1 MVRSYDIG
9 CMVNPRTPY
18 RSTWHRPLWLV
29 LLSIVWALPALLYA
43 APSVRTEITPTS
55 GSVDDLFLFTVTV
68 EGVSRSAPP
77 LLSGGNDFT
86 LELLG
91 SQTAVSIGSNG
102 VDPKASYFY
111 NLKPKREG
119 EILTPAVEIDLGGEK
134 LSAEPIKVQI
144 RGSTRSGTSTST
156 PGEAIAKDK
165 VFARQSV
172 VPTSVYQGQQVV
184 NTVALYTQLELPQFV
199 IEDLGSDGF
208 WQEPLVDDDRSTK
221 LINGIE
227 HMVVQVK
234 KALFPLRSGTL
245 ELPARKVRA
254 KIPVR
259 QRARRGPGFGF
270 FDDDIFG
277 GFFDT
282 IELKDI
288 EIISNAASVE
298 VLPLPPAPAEMQPLL
313 GTIPV
318 VGATAL
324 ELSYPP
330 DAINVGESKT
340 VTVTVVS
347 TGNLKPLKSLP
358 LASQPGVKIYEER
371 PESRTDRRNSQ
382 LVTRQ
387 SFRFSVV
394 PLKPGLIRI
403 PKLQLAFFDP
413 QKKSYALAQTSDIAF
428 PVSGKA
434 IAGADH
440 TATTSGATDTPGA
453 QAQDTGRPR
462 LVPTLPPV
470 PVGPP
475 LRYEEPTALQKLSQ
489 QVSPQLALLLLCA
502 LIALAL
508 VVLVASR
515 LRTKRTVPSTLSA
528 LEIDRGT
535 SLKELER
542 ALRRLAGN
550 RLVGVREDSTFDEI
564 RSMVASQVS
573 DRELALAIRS
583 LLDDLEVLQ
592 YGSPSESDQDELP
605 ALRRRLKDLARQW
618 R

>member
-1 MVRSYDIG
+1 MVESYDIG
-9 CMVNPRTPY
+9 CMVKPRSPY
-18 RSTWHRPLWLV
+18 RSTWQRLRWVV
-29 LLSIVWALPALLYA
+29 LLSIMWALPTLVYA
-43 APSVRTEITPTS
+43 APSVRTEITPAS
-55 GSVDDLFLFTVTV
+55 GSIDDLFLFTVTV

-77 LLSGGNDFT
+77 LLSGGTDFT

-119 EILTPAVEIDLGGEK
+119 EVLTPAVEIELGGEK
-134 LSAEPIKVQI
+134 LTAEPIKVQV
-144 RGSTRSGTSTST
+144 RGTTRSGPSGST
-156 PGEAIAKDK
+156 PGDAIAKDK
-165 VFARQSV
+165 VFARQSA

-221 LINGIE
+221 VINGIE
-227 HMVVQVK
+227 HMVVQIK
-234 KALFPLRSGTL
+234 KALFPLRNGTL

-254 KIPVR
+254 KVPVR
-259 QRARRGPGFGF
+259 QKTRPGPGFGF

-282 IELKDI
+282 IKLKDI

-298 VLPLPPAPAEMQPLL
+298 VLPLPPAPAEMQPFL
-313 GTIPV
+313 GTVPV
-318 VGATAL
+318 VGTTAL
-324 ELSYPP
+324 EISYPP

-358 LASQPGVKIYEER
+358 LEGQPGVKIYEER
-371 PESRTDRRNSQ
+371 PESRTSRMNSQ

-413 QKKSYALAQTSDIAF
+413 QKKSYALAKTSDIAF

-434 IAGADH
+434 ITGADL
-440 TATTSGATDTPGA
+440 TSTTSGAADTPGA
-453 QAQDTGRPR
+453 QAHDNGRPR
-462 LVPTLPPV
+462 LVPTLPPI

-475 LRYEEPTALQKLSQ
+475 LRYEEPTTLQELSRQ
-489 QVSPQLALLLLCA
+489 ISPQMALLLLCA
-502 LIALAL
+502 LTALIL
-508 VVLVASR
+508 IVLVASR
-515 LRTKRTVPSTLSA
+515 LRTKRAIPSTLSA
-528 LEIDRGT
+528 SEIDRGT

-542 ALRRLAGN
+542 ALRTLAEN
-550 RLVGVREDSTFDEI
+550 RLGGVRAESTFDEI
-564 RSMVASQVS
+564 RSMVASQVP

-592 YGSPSESDQDELP
+592 YGSPAESDQDELP

>member
-1 MVRSYDIG
+1 M
-9 CMVNPRTPY
+9 
-18 RSTWHRPLWLV
+18 WHRPLWLV
-29 LLSIVWALPALLYA
+29 LLSVVWALPALLYA

-55 GSVDDLFLFTVTV
+55 GSLDDLFLFTVTV
-68 EGVSRSAPP
+68 EGASRSAPP
-77 LLSGGNDFT
+77 LLSGGTDFT

-91 SQTAVSIGSNG
+91 SQTALSIGSNG

-119 EILTPAVEIDLGGEK
+119 EILTPAVEIELGGEK
-134 LSAEPIKVQI
+134 LTAKPIKVQI
-144 RGSTRSGTSTST
+144 RGSTRSGPSGST
-156 PGEAIAKDK
+156 PGDAIAKDK
-165 VFARQSV
+165 VFARQSA

-208 WQEPLVDDDRSTK
+208 WQESLVDDDRSTK
-221 LINGIE
+221 VINGRE

-254 KIPVR
+254 KVPVR
-259 QRARRGPGFGF
+259 QRTRPGPGFGF

-277 GFFDT
+277 GFFDS

-288 EIISNAASVE
+288 EIVSNTASVE
-298 VLPLPPAPAEMQPLL
+298 VLPLPPAPAEIQPFL

-318 VGATAL
+318 VGATSL

-340 VTVTVVS
+340 VTVTIVS

-403 PKLQLAFFDP
+403 PKLQVAFFDP
-413 QKKSYALAQTSDIAF
+413 HKKSYALAQTSDIAF

-440 TATTSGATDTPGA
+440 TATTSSAANTPGA
-453 QAQDTGRPR
+453 QAHDNGRPR

-470 PVGPP
+470 PMGPP
-475 LRYEEPTALQKLSQ
+475 LRYEEPTVLQKLSQ
-489 QVSPQLALLLLCA
+489 QVSLQLALLLLCA
-502 LIALAL
+502 LTALIL
-508 VVLVASR
+508 IVLVASR
-515 LRTKRTVPSTLSA
+515 LRTKRTVPATLSVS
-528 LEIDRGT
+528 EIDRGT

-542 ALRRLAGN
+542 ALRRLAGS
-550 RLVGVREDSTFDEI
+550 RLGGVREDSTFDEI
-564 RSMVASQVS
+564 RSMVASQVP

-592 YGSPSESDQDELP
+592 YGSPSEDGQDELP